1 MKWTKK
7 WKERCGLNDVVFH
20 SVCSAGSIRAMLKA
34 VKPYLNKSRY
44 KMLKRAVRLHKD
56 HKSKRE
62 CILRY
67 VREM

>member
-1 MKWTKK
+1 MN
-7 WKERCGLNDVVFH
+7 EVIFR
-20 SVCSAGSIRAMLKA
+20 SVCNAKSIRTMLKA
-34 VKPYLNKSRY
+34 VKPYLDKDRY

-56 HKSKRE
+56 HNSKRE